1 MKSKVRI
8 GTSIQIGKDHSIT
21 IENLNRFGDQLP
33 ETEREKI
40 SSKLNV
46 YCRVNVNMLKAL
58 RLGKFL
64 KTERIFKI
72 SHFPEQILKEHI
84 ELKNSLK
91 SKLQVCSICSVRNR
105 SKK

>member
-46 YCRVNVNMLKAL
+46 YCRINVNTLKAL

-64 KTERIFKI
+64 KTERSFKI
-72 SHFPEQILKEHI
+72 SHFQGQILNEHI
-84 ELKNSLK
+84 EVKNSLK
-91 SKLQVCSICSVRNR
+91 SKLQICSIFPIRNR
-105 SKK
+105 SRK